1 MVPTSREPWNGE
13 WNSKPRHPT
22 GAVGQ
27 GHGAFHRCPS
37 HLVEQLF
44 KPIDLLLGALVRS
57 RASPFGPQQVAVI
70 LHEREDQETLPL
82 SLARSAA
89 NAHRELP
96 NGHRRPWPV
105 PDQGP
110 PSFGPRAKASATGT
124 RLVPSGHS
132 PRLEAISISL
142 ILDNSGQ
149 GKLTTCHRG
158 DAGFSPSSWRPP

>member
-37 HLVEQLF
+37 HLIEQLF

-70 LHEREDQETLPL
+70 LHEREDQETFL
-82 SLARSAA
+82 SLLLAAQQMLTVNCPTAIVARGQCQT
-89 NAHRELP
+89 RVLP
-96 NGHRRPWPV
+96 PSGPEPRPRR
-105 PDQGP
+105 QGP
-110 PSFGPRAKASATGT
+110 GSYRRAT
-124 RLVPSGHS
+124 RLDLKPSQSH
-132 PRLEAISISL
+132 
-142 ILDNSGQ
+142 
-149 GKLTTCHRG
+149 
-158 DAGFSPSSWRPP
+158 